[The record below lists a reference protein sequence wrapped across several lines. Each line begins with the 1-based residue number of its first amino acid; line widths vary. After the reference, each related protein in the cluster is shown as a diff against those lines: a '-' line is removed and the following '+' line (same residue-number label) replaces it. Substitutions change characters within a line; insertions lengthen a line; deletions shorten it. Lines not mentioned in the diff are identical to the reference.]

1 MSYVIWL
8 ANLWCDGTPHSPI
21 IWPKGWFV
29 SQFANFVWPT
39 LSKHWNNLYFIDQS
53 YIDTWTKTF
62 LGCFLKILAKMFVVI
77 FYVRFLQLNLCNI
90 LDKSHITAHY
100 NVVHKCC
107 CSSCFRDLLYGRVGS
122 GNVLGKNMVSSRSQ
136 SLFRTIVIF
145 TALFVI
151 FLRLLMVVLSQDR
164 LSFQHYQ
171 TLWSRLIKV
180 HSASAQAINIRC
192 Q

>member
-1 MSYVIWL
+1 MF
-8 ANLWCDGTPHSPI
+8 
-21 IWPKGWFV
+21 PKIPCKDFV
-29 SQFANFVWPT
+29 SIFT
-39 LSKHWNNLYFIDQS
+39 SILYV
-53 YIDTWTKTF
+53 YIY
-62 LGCFLKILAKMFVVI
+62 L
-77 FYVRFLQLNLCNI
+77 
-90 LDKSHITAHY
+90 SHIKCQFTAHY
-100 NVVHKCC
+100 NFIYNISH
-107 CSSCFRDLLYGRVGS
+107 SCFRDLLYGRVGS

-171 TLWSRLIKV
+171 TLWSKQIKV

-192 Q
+192 QRLKISQLTQVYIAESVNGDWKIP